1 MEIKINE
8 KTYKLN
14 FGIMFLRKLD
24 AVHYIEEKGI
34 KIGFGL
40 NSVVPGLISRN
51 AATLSEVLYYALW
64 LNKDRPTQAQVDEFL
79 ENDANVEQL
88 FHEVLIELQKS
99 NVTRSSMKNLKGSL
113 PEADKIAEQTRILK
127 TSTTKQFLIRLLTW
141 VSMT

>member
-24 AVHYIEEKGI
+24 AIHYIEEKGI

-64 LNKDRPTQAQVDEFL
+64 VNNERPTQAQVDEFL
-79 ENDANVEQL
+79 EKDTNIEQL
-88 FHEVLIELQKS
+88 FHDVLIELQKS
-99 NVTRSSMKNLKGSL
+99 NVTRSSMKNLKASL
-113 PEADKIAEQTRILK
+113 PETDRISK
-127 TSTTKQFLIRLLTW
+127 
-141 VSMT
+141 